1 MLERFRHKVE
11 ELRGLIADL
20 RSASVSMD
28 QGGSQGCRKNPS
40 HFVGPSPCGQG
51 GSTLSAP
58 VPSTS
63 DHQYLLAVSGGVDSM
78 CLADLWIRCFGAG
91 SFAIAHCNF
100 HLRGEESDGDEALVT
115 KWAEENGVRMHRVDF
130 DTVGYAAENGLSIEM
145 AARELRYRWFGELCQ
160 EHGYEAVVVA
170 HHADDNAETLV
181 LNMVRGAG
189 LKGLTGMKAVSSLP
203 YLPRHCDERPT
214 RHCEERPTRHCEERS
229 DVAILRPLLTFTR
242 KQIEGHVFAWKVPYR
257 EDSTNSSVE
266 YRRNSIR
273 HEVFPLFER
282 MNPSYVRT
290 LNREMTYLSD
300 ASSIVEDW
308 CKGNLQHVLVPL
320 PSEQNSHL
328 SFRPSEASGE
338 ISLSIPRLLEIPQWR
353 YLLYYILEPYGFN
366 TSVLESLEN
375 LLMSDRTISGKR
387 FESSGYVLRTER
399 QSLVVVPKMAGQA
412 GHDVPVEPGHDV
424 AVQPG
429 RDVAVEPDHD
439 VAVEPGHDVP
449 GHPARDVAV
458 IPDLIGDPFVP
469 VRGAGAYHCNGRRF
483 VVEILPWSAEMPLQQ
498 PAGTLIFDADR
509 LKFPFVCRGWRNGD
523 WMIPLG
529 MKGKKKLSDMFTDL
543 KYSYQDKENALVLVD
558 CTGDRAEKQ
567 HVAALLGVRIDDHY
581 KVSDRTTS
589 IIRITL

>member
-40 HFVGPSPCGQG
+40 PCGQG

-58 VPSTS
+58 LTSTF
-63 DHQYLLAVSGGVDSM
+63 DNRCLLAVSGGIDSM

-189 LKGLTGMKAVSSLP
+189 LKGLTGMKPVSPLP
-203 YLPRHCDERPT
+203 YLSC
-214 RHCEERPTRHCEERS
+214 HCEERS

-257 EDSTNSSVE
+257 EDSTNNSVE

-300 ASSIVEDW
+300 ASSIVEEW
-308 CKGNLQHVLVPL
+308 CRMQLSAVIDPHVGTSSLLRMTPEGPHTSL
-320 PSEQNSHL
+320 RGFE
-328 SFRPSEASGE
+328 EAVA
-338 ISLSIPRLLEIPQWR
+338 ISIPRLLEIPQWR

-375 LLMSDRTISGKR
+375 LIMSDRTLSGKR

-412 GHDVPVEPGHDV
+412 GHDIPVESGLDV
-424 AVQPG
+424 P
-429 RDVAVEPDHD
+429 VEPDHD
-439 VAVEPGHDVP
+439 VAVEPG
-449 GHPARDVAV
+449 RDVAV

-469 VRGAGAYHCNGRRF
+469 VRGAGAFHCNGRRF
-483 VVEILPWSAEMPLQQ
+483 VVEVLPWSAEMPLQQ
-498 PAGTLIFDADR
+498 PAGTLIFDADK

>member
-20 RSASVSMD
+20 RSAS
-28 QGGSQGCRKNPS
+28 
-40 HFVGPSPCGQG
+40 
-51 GSTLSAP
+51 P
-58 VPSTS
+58 VISS
-63 DHQYLLAVSGGVDSM
+63 ERSESRNLYLLAVSGGVDSM

-160 EHGYEAVVVA
+160 KHDYEAVVVA

-189 LKGLTGMKAVSSLP
+189 LKGLTGMKPVSPLP
-203 YLPRHCDERPT
+203 YLSRHCDEHPK
-214 RHCEERPTRHCEERS
+214 RHCDERS

-300 ASSIVEDW
+300 ASSIVDEW
-308 CKGNLQHVLVPL
+308 CKEHVEHVL
-320 PSEQNSHL
+320 EN
-328 SFRPSEASGE
+328 GG
-338 ISLSIPRLLEIPQWR
+338 ISIPRLLEIPQWR

-387 FESSGYVLRTER
+387 FESAGYVLRTER
-399 QSLVVVPKMAGQA
+399 QSLVVVPKMADHA
-412 GHDVPVEPGHDV
+412 GH
-424 AVQPG
+424 
-429 RDVAVEPDHD
+429 
-439 VAVEPGHDVP
+439 
-449 GHPARDVAV
+449 DVAV

-469 VRGAGAYHCNGRRF
+469 VRGAGAYHCNGKRF
-483 VVEILPWSAEMPLQQ
+483 VVEVLPWSAEMPLQQ
-498 PAGTLIFDADR
+498 PAGMLIFDADK

-543 KYSYQDKENALVLVD
+543 KYNYQDKENALVLVD

-567 HVAALLGVRIDDHY
+567 HVAALLGARIDDHY

>member
-1 MLERFRHKVE
+1 MQRRFANTIE
-11 ELRGLIADL
+11 EMRGLI
-20 RSASVSMD
+20 
-28 QGGSQGCRKNPS
+28 
-40 HFVGPSPCGQG
+40 
-51 GSTLSAP
+51 TEWSAP
-58 VPSTS
+58 C
-63 DHQYLLAVSGGVDSM
+63 LLAVSGGIDSM
-78 CLADLWIRCFGAG
+78 CLADLWLRCFGAG

-130 DTVGYAAENGLSIEM
+130 DTVGFAAENGLSIEM

-160 EHGYEAVVVA
+160 EHGYAAVAVA

-189 LKGLTGMKAVSSLP
+189 LKGLTGMKPVSPLP
-203 YLPRHCDERPT
+203 YLS
-214 RHCEERPTRHCEERS
+214 RHCEEHPTRHCEERS

-300 ASSIVEDW
+300 ASSIVEEW
-308 CKGNLQHVLVPL
+308 CRMQLSAVVDPNVGTSSLLRMTPEGTHTPQGDQKG
-320 PSEQNSHL
+320 SY
-328 SFRPSEASGE
+328 EASLRTPQSDQNGPYE
-338 ISLSIPRLLEIPQWR
+338 ASLHTSLRGFEEAVAISIPRLLEIPQWR

-366 TSVLESLEN
+366 ASVFESLEN

-387 FESSGYVLRTER
+387 FESAGYVLRTER
-399 QSLVVVPKMAGQA
+399 QSLVVVPKMAGHA
-412 GHDVPVEPGHDV
+412 G
-424 AVQPG
+424 
-429 RDVAVEPDHD
+429 
-439 VAVEPGHDVP
+439 
-449 GHPARDVAV
+449 V

-469 VRGAGAYHCNGRRF
+469 VRGAGAYHCNGKRF
-483 VVEILPWSAEMPLQQ
+483 VVEVLPWSAEMPLQQ
-498 PAGTLIFDADR
+498 PAGTLIFDADK

-543 KYSYQDKENALVLVD
+543 KYSHQDKENALVLVD

-567 HVAALLGVRIDDHY
+567 HVAALLGARIDDHY